1 MAAITADLPR
11 EKVTAQNWLSSGLPN
26 EAHKVHE

>member
-11 EKVTAQNWLSSGLPN
+11 EKVTAHWLSSGLRN